1 MHSPPEP
8 DEQAELAHRLVH
20 SYADSLLRV
29 AMSFLPERAA
39 AQDVV
44 QDVFLR
50 VLSTPPAWKSPAH
63 EKAWLITA
71 TCNRCKDLLRSGAH
85 RTRADE
91 ALTTARDH
99 NDFAVPTAPSP
110 EHHFITGTAP
120 GANSLAD
127 ALQQLGPQQRAMVHL
142 FYVEGYNAAD
152 IADVLDTTPGAVHTA
167 LSRARS
173 FLRTHLQ
180 GEHSHAPAQR

>member
-8 DEQAELAHRLVH
+8 DERTAIAHRLVH
-20 SYADSLLRV
+20 THADTLLRV
-29 AMSFLPERAA
+29 AMSFLSDRSA
-39 AQDVV
+39 AQDIVH
-44 QDVFLR
+44 DVFLR
-50 VLSTPPAWKSPAH
+50 ALSNPPVWESPAH

-85 RTRADE
+85 RTHPDE
-91 ALTTARDH
+91 TLTTAHDQG
-99 NDFAVPTAPSP
+99 DFPLPTSPSP
-110 EHHFITGTAP
+110 EQHFITGTSP

-127 ALQQLGPQQRAMVHL
+127 ALLQLGPQQRAMVHL
-142 FYVEGYNAAD
+142 FYVEGYSAAD
-152 IADVLDTTPGAVHTA
+152 IADALDTTPGAVHTA

-173 FLRTHLQ
+173 FLRTRLQ